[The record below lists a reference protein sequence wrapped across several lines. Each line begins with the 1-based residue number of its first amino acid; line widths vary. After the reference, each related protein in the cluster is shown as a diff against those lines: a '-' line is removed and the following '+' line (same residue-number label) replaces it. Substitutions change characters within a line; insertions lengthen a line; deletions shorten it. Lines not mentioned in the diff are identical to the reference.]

1 MSKEEFDL
9 ETYKE
14 IKKTIVGIERLLMD
28 GFTTVYDLAIKTDL
42 TTAEIN
48 SFLDGKNI
56 LSKTYYSLSS
66 YLKEGLPHG

>member
-28 GFTTVYDLAIKTDL
+28 GQITVYDLAINTDL

-56 LSKTYYSLSS
+56 LSKTYYALSN
-66 YLKEGLPHG
+66 YLKKDLPHE